1 MIDFILSQ
9 TLICSL
15 LLAALVIG
23 SGKLNDGLGAKNV
36 YHLWLC
42 LPLTLVFA
50 ALFGLFPQ
58 QTWHEILKYSI
69 FANSPLASVQ
79 PTWSLSIQTAVLVI
93 WSLVAIGVLLHF
105 VLQHHSYQCQ
115 LDIQRSSKVFKGMTI
130 GYSERCASPQLIG
143 AFKPKIIVPTGFE
156 KQFTAAQQTLILQH
170 EYCHWQQKDPIWN
183 FLGILVLSLFW
194 FNPLFW
200 YAFKQFK
207 LQQELACDARQSTRD
222 IADQTNLL
230 ALNAAIEAAR
240 AGDHGRG
247 FSIVADEVRTLSK
260 RTFSATQEISARL
273 EKLLEQTN
281 RTTADIEKAQ
291 DIATDTVGLSE
302 KTKQTFDFIS
312 GQIDELLQQNTNIL
326 SQTCGQKDAV
336 IELEKKLETMTDIG
350 HNITQNSE
358 LNEAH
363 ARQLADLAKR

>member
-1 MIDFILSQ
+1 MLESSNSQ
-9 TLICSL
+9 IRLE
-15 LLAALVIG
+15 
-23 SGKLNDGLGAKNV
+23 NV
-36 YHLWLC
+36 SQSFKTHDSEIN
-42 LPLTLVFA
+42 
-50 ALFGLFPQ
+50 LF
-58 QTWHEILKYSI
+58 
-69 FANSPLASVQ
+69 
-79 PTWSLSIQTAVLVI
+79 
-93 WSLVAIGVLLHF
+93 
-105 VLQHHSYQCQ
+105 
-115 LDIQRSSKVFKGMTI
+115 
-130 GYSERCASPQLIG
+130 
-143 AFKPKIIVPTGFE
+143 
-156 KQFTAAQQTLILQH
+156 
-170 EYCHWQQKDPIWN
+170 
-183 FLGILVLSLFW
+183 
-194 FNPLFW
+194 
-200 YAFKQFK
+200 
-207 LQQELACDARQSTRD
+207 RD
-222 IADQTNLL
+222 VADQTNLL